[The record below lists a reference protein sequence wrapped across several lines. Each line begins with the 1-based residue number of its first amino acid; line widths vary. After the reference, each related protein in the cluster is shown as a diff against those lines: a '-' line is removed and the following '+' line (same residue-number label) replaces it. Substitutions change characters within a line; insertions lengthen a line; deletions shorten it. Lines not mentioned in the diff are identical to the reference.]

1 MGCLKLSYHEKKYEP
16 CLKVAYKNFENVPEK
31 RSKYY
36 PFGLV
41 MSGISSKSA
50 TVLENRYK
58 ANGGTEYSS
67 KEFTDGSGL
76 DWYDTDFRRY
86 NAQIGRFTGIDAL
99 SAFAPD
105 QSPYSFVQNN
115 PISFID
121 PQGLDTVRVNGEG
134 SHKIKVRQGD
144 VLAWTIGETTSYYT
158 YDPNNKDAVGGFV
171 GGGIDGGDLP
181 EVTVTA
187 KAKPK
192 DDAGGSNL
200 KDQITWGIDAGF
212 SITETSRAT
221 FRLTNGSANGN
232 AFSPKWYSPSA
243 ATGRGWGGGSRAGIK
258 TFKVSSAAKVGS
270 WGLFGVGVVMDGIG
284 VYKYYKAPNT
294 DPNAFIQPVHP
305 AKAGLNTGMGLYSLY
320 VNPIAGAMY
329 FGMDAFYPGGWQGAA
344 TDYDRIQK
352 ANAAIVPGFIT
363 APYGALK
370 Q

>member
-1 MGCLKLSYHEKKYEP
+1 M
-16 CLKVAYKNFENVPEK
+16 A
-31 RSKYY
+31 
-36 PFGLV
+36 
-41 MSGISSKSA
+41 GISSRA
-50 TVLENRYK
+50 ANVLENRYK

-67 KEFTDGSGL
+67 KEFTDGTGL

-86 NAQIGRFTGIDAL
+86 NAQIGRFTGLDAL

-158 YDPNNKDAVGGFV
+158 YDPNNENAVSGFV

-181 EVTVTA
+181 EVTVRA

-192 DDAGGSNL
+192 EDAGGSNL

-212 SITETSRAT
+212 SITESSRAT
-221 FRLTNGSANGN
+221 FRLTNGSAKGN
-232 AFSPKWYSPSA
+232 AFSPKWYSPSP

-258 TFKVSSAAKVGS
+258 TFKVSSVAKVGS
-270 WGLFGVGVVMDGIG
+270 WGLFGVGVAMDGIG

-294 DPNAFIQPVHP
+294 NQNAFIQSVHP
-305 AKAGLNTGMGLYSLY
+305 AKAGLNTGMGIYSLY
-320 VNPIAGAMY
+320 VNPIAGALY
-329 FGMDAFYPGGWQGAA
+329 FGVDAFYPGGWQSYGS
-344 TDYDRIQK
+344 DYDRIQK

-363 APYGALK
+363 APYGSLK